1 MITADGKMGVV
12 GGTGVLG
19 ETFLSIPELSR
30 QACGSDFLN
39 DLFTVVNSGG
49 SEYVPSSVFER

>member
-1 MITADGKMGVV
+1 MGVV